1 MAFPLSEKYY
11 TNEDT
16 PHPCIMDNRLQQNQN
31 ERIINKEEK
40 ISSDQTVIGDQ
51 INNIN
56 NRIDNIISNN
66 EIEKNIQINNNN
78 NNNKYNNNNG
88 NNNEGIILVSTS
100 VIVKKNNYPPYS
112 MSLAIIAFL
121 VNIFFPGFGTIIGS
135 CGINDPEIQSNFCC
149 HGICELFLSFII
161 IGWCLALCNSCF
173 FLSAASSGKSF
184 EDYYN
189 EQRSKIL

>member
-16 PHPCIMDNRLQQNQN
+16 PYPCIMDNRLQQNQN
-31 ERIINKEEK
+31 GRIINEEEK

-56 NRIDNIISNN
+56 NRIDNKISNN

-78 NNNKYNNNNG
+78 NNN